1 MYRPF
6 TPPTD
11 CHLNLAYSTSTPV
24 VLAPDSRICRQIHP
38 LIIATII
45 ITLFISNNR
54 YYKTVIK
61 SFKIIPLELSFKLH
75 RYKIKNTSDKFTNV
89 PIYFNPSSPPL
100 FFFKKKSLSPFIEK
114 GHGRFKIATPAR
126 G

>member
-54 YYKTVIK
+54 YCKTVIK
-61 SFKIIPLELSFKLH
+61 NFKIIPLELSFKLH
-75 RYKIKNTSDKFTNV
+75 RYKIKIPEINLQMS
-89 PIYFNPSSPPL
+89 L
-100 FFFKKKSLSPFIEK
+100 FILIHLHLLCFFLKKSLSPFIEK
-114 GHGRFKIATPAR
+114 GHSRFKIATPAR